1 MLGNGSCVVALQVK
15 REPKPFQRIA
25 RLGLLE
31 CPLECVMSPRR
42 APARSAALPSSI
54 IKLMMTRCYGA
65 WRSTSNGW
73 SSITG

>member
-42 APARSAALPSSI
+42 VAGLQRSPAFLDHQV
-54 IKLMMTRCYGA
+54 MMTRCYGA